1 MSRFS
6 QWAGYALAATV
17 TMALASS
24 ALSQSPAAPSS
35 PKDAS
40 APSGSKVEM
49 SEASRQ
55 WLEFA
60 NELGKAGLRI
70 HELADGARTKEQQGE
85 VNQALTWA
93 LTAAVLAFSR
103 MDPDYPEWI
112 PILNSAMLGI
122 NNNHDNVYLIT
133 RIRGSGSYKIEGDR
147 GRLKFLLLELSNG
160 LPAVTPTT
168 SHIGDYDLNEMK
180 PEPDGRFEVLLSANR
195 PAGFDGNWIALDP
208 KAEDTFLALREVS
221 YDWKKDRDANLSIQR
236 IDRPINM
243 PRRSAA
249 DTSERLS
256 QIPKYV
262 AGILT
267 IFLRIQDQQGFLKEE
282 PNRLWDGTKGFGNAS
297 AVNIPKQIYQMGE
310 VRLKSDQALVLEGEI
325 PRACDYWS
333 IMLMDTAANTL
344 DFMFHKSGING
355 ANARIDPDGKLRM
368 VISERDP
375 GVQNWLDKG
384 TYEVNGIRGRFL
396 KCGNPVWVS
405 KVVPIEGVMDALYP
419 GTPRVSFDERQKELR
434 ERLQQVQ
441 HRRRW

>member
-40 APSGSKVEM
+40 APSSSKVEM

-70 HELADGARTKEQQGE
+70 LELADGARTKEQQGE

-147 GRLKFLLLELSNG
+147 GRLKFMLIEL
-160 LPAVTPTT
+160 
-168 SHIGDYDLNEMK
+168 
-180 PEPDGRFEVLLSANR
+180 
-195 PAGFDGNWIALDP
+195 
-208 KAEDTFLALREVS
+208 
-221 YDWKKDRDANLSIQR
+221 
-236 IDRPINM
+236 
-243 PRRSAA
+243 
-249 DTSERLS
+249 
-256 QIPKYV
+256 
-262 AGILT
+262 
-267 IFLRIQDQQGFLKEE
+267 
-282 PNRLWDGTKGFGNAS
+282 
-297 AVNIPKQIYQMGE
+297 
-310 VRLKSDQALVLEGEI
+310 
-325 PRACDYWS
+325 
-333 IMLMDTAANTL
+333 
-344 DFMFHKSGING
+344 
-355 ANARIDPDGKLRM
+355 
-368 VISERDP
+368 
-375 GVQNWLDKG
+375 
-384 TYEVNGIRGRFL
+384 
-396 KCGNPVWVS
+396 
-405 KVVPIEGVMDALYP
+405 
-419 GTPRVSFDERQKELR
+419 
-434 ERLQQVQ
+434 
-441 HRRRW
+441 